1 VYANLQAGATTT
13 TTAAITTATNG
24 TVTGSLLGNLQ
35 GGMGFVW
42 RACHTFDKKSAVNCV
57 VDVDYELN
65 SVSTQAVRPIVGLFV
80 GLTF

>member
-1 VYANLQAGATTT
+1 MAG
-13 TTAAITTATNG
+13 
-24 TVTGSLLGNLQ
+24 V
-35 GGMGFVW
+35 
-42 RACHTFDKKSAVNCV
+42 HTFDKKSAVNCV